1 MNPPDSQLAE
11 EEWIRNLI
19 HESGRDLLFVWNI
32 TTGSF
37 GGPSTA
43 SVAFPA
49 AQRNAI
55 AALVAAGCKV
65 GFGDPD
71 SESWRVPNEVLT
83 DGEPDARKILQ
94 LLAEQAKEYE
104 FLVFA
109 RRS

>member
-1 MNPPDSQLAE
+1 MKSPHSQLAE

-19 HESGRDLLFVWNI
+19 RESARDLVFIWNI

-43 SVAFPA
+43 GVAFPE

-65 GFGDPD
+65 GFGDPG
-71 SESWRVPNEVLT
+71 SESWRVPNEALT
-83 DGEPDARKILQ
+83 DGEPDARKIGE

-109 RRS
+109 LRS